1 MKDQERVPLRVVLRN
16 FLNHIENLE
25 SQSCPEKSYEAEFQD
40 LKIFSENVKC
50 LKEYSCLEGEKEVN
64 RKKNRYKDIL
74 PFDVSRV
81 VLNEYAGIPGS
92 DYINANFIKG
102 ASGSPAYIASQG
114 PLPSTV
120 NDFWRMVVQCEVQV
134 IVMAC
139 NEEEAGKAKCEKYW
153 VDDGEEKQFGMISV
167 KLLKSSTVCPDFSVR
182 TMRLK
187 YTNCQSVIEERTVC
201 QLHYVAWPD
210 HGVPSVVQPLL
221 DMVRLV
227 RDTQASETLPVLVH
241 CSAGCGRTGTICA
254 IDYVWGLLRT
264 GKLTSDF
271 SLLGLIRDMRKQRIA
286 MVQTKEQYVL
296 VHQAVRELF
305 KEQLCMIDSHPYE
318 NVDPNGLLVIKDE
331 ENTYDC
337 IEYVSTCS
345 SEEKHDNKK
354 EKEIKPPP
362 LPCKRNLTIFSS
374 KHEKDVENLTA
385 QQKAIYSLS
394 NNKNCL
400 TISQTNDKKKTN
412 NKPLHKTTID
422 KSSKKGYDN
431 QIKVDNNKPIPS
443 KGILRVP
450 QLETLAPKCSSS
462 IKRSKSLKVVGSCD
476 KGNLT
481 FCPSSPTENKRRSSL
496 ESNFDELVLDTEYA
510 LYDLTKLEIDHLKEQ
525 RKKNVPQKT
534 NKYDLINIQEQRPF
548 LRSLTS
554 LDLRQKL
561 HSNNF
566 NSGINLVPFSD
577 EKVKQKCKLLRSNTQ
592 INVIKRNDP
601 MLCTPKNSRLELNAV
616 DHNSRGNTD
625 ERNSHYSHLLNFSV
639 SVDNYKGQNLHFSR
653 RHTENSSSCAK
664 QNITKSSSASKE
676 PFHRKINELPKG
688 PMHSFHNVRKS
699 ISNQVPRD
707 QPKMHVT
714 NSTRHDANALALDS
728 FTSEKSSKPVSKQ
741 DKCPP
746 YDLKLLTSSSHSESS
761 DSSPINY
768 QNSSYLRTNH
778 LKQINVQKK
787 MQLGKPLEVPLKN
800 ELSLSTHS
808 YQKDSYSCI
817 NSHREDARSRQ
828 VSSNQEDFIHSS
840 SFVIDDPT
848 YGGHHSN
855 SFFNDRLYHS
865 DDVNDLEHGPWIE
878 RDRMLI
884 TYNKHKSSKDYF
896 VNRSR
901 PHSLLHKAEN
911 KDSSRTLN
919 NELDGSKTKVS
930 SVMIE
935 SVDETDGCR
944 DLNTFEASFN
954 KDGSSLLVSSSEV
967 KYPIQNRKN
976 VLQYNVPP
984 HGTRNPGLTVS
995 SNHTDIAGCLTN
1007 RQGKSAISQLRCVE
1021 GLAFNQES
1029 PFFTTDPQRSY
1040 RDSDCF
1046 HSAPGIDVDQVAA
1059 SINKNDG
1066 NLMKVTLEAFQARK
1080 TKLQMTPKEKVS
1092 LKGTVYSD
1100 RKSVV

>member
-74 PFDVSRV
+74 PFDLSRV

-187 YTNCQSVIEERTVC
+187 YTNSQSVLEERTVC

-331 ENTYDC
+331 ENAYDC

-362 LPCKRNLTIFSS
+362 LPCKRNLTLFSS

-385 QQKAIYSLS
+385 QQRAIYSLS
-394 NNKNCL
+394 NNKNYL
-400 TISQTNDKKKTN
+400 TISQLSDKKKN
-412 NKPLHKTTID
+412 SNRPLLKSTVE

-431 QIKVDNNKPIPS
+431 QIKVDSNKPIPS

-450 QLETLAPKCSSS
+450 QLETLAPKCSAS
-462 IKRSKSLKVVGSCD
+462 IKRSKSLKVVSSCD

-496 ESNFDELVLDTEYA
+496 ESNFDELGLDTEYE
-510 LYDLTKLEIDHLKEQ
+510 LYDLNKLEFDHFQEQ
-525 RKKNVPQKT
+525 RKKNIPQKL
-534 NKYDLINIQEQRPF
+534 NKYDLINIQEQRPL

-566 NSGINLVPFSD
+566 NSGVNLVPFSNK
-577 EKVKQKCKLLRSNTQ
+577 KVKQKCKLLRSNTQ
-592 INVIKRNDP
+592 INVVKRNDP
-601 MLCTPKNSRLELNAV
+601 LLSNLKNPSLEPSVV
-616 DHNSRGNTD
+616 DQNSQGNSDEHNT
-625 ERNSHYSHLLNFSV
+625 HYSHLLNFSV
-639 SVDNYKGQNLHFSR
+639 SIPNHKEQNLHFSR
-653 RHTENSSSCAK
+653 RPTENSSLSMK
-664 QNITKSSSASKE
+664 HNITKPSSDLKE
-676 PFHRKINELPKG
+676 PFHRKINELPKR
-688 PMHSFHNVRKS
+688 PVHSFHNVRKS
-699 ISNQVPRD
+699 ISNKVPRD
-707 QPKMHVT
+707 QSKILAT
-714 NSTRHDANALALDS
+714 NSARSDGNALALNS
-728 FTSEKSSKPVSKQ
+728 FTAEKSSKPVSKL
-741 DKCPP
+741 DKCSA
-746 YDLKLLTSSSHSESS
+746 YGLKLLTSSSHSESS

-768 QNSSYLRTNH
+768 QNPSYLRTNH
-778 LKQINVQKK
+778 LKQMTVQKK
-787 MQLGKPLEVPLKN
+787 IQLGKPLEMPLKN
-800 ELSLSTHS
+800 ELSLPSHGF
-808 YQKDSYSCI
+808 QKDSYICI
-817 NSHREDARSRQ
+817 NPHREDARPRQ
-828 VSSNQEDFIHSS
+828 VSSNNEDFM
-840 SFVIDDPT
+840 
-848 YGGHHSN
+848 HSN
-855 SFFNDRLYHS
+855 SFLVDDPTFGSHHPNSFYNDSLFHG
-865 DDVNDLEHGPWIE
+865 DDMNDLEHGPWVE
-878 RDRMLI
+878 RDRMHI
-884 TYNKHKSSKDYF
+884 TYNKRKSSKEYF
-896 VNRSR
+896 VNISR

-911 KDSSRTLN
+911 NDSSRTLIN
-919 NELDGSKTKVS
+919 NELDVSKTKVS
-930 SVMIE
+930 SIMLE

-944 DLNTFEASFN
+944 DLNTFEALFN
-954 KDGSSLLVSSSEV
+954 KDGSSLLASPSDI
-967 KYPIQNRKN
+967 KYPMHNRKN
-976 VLQYNVPP
+976 VHQYNVSI
-984 HGTRNPGLTVS
+984 HGTRNTGLIA
-995 SNHTDIAGCLTN
+995 SNNHADVAVCLTN
-1007 RQGKSAISQLRCVE
+1007 RLCKSAISQQRCAE
-1021 GLAFNQES
+1021 PPAFSQES
-1029 PFFTTDPQRSY
+1029 PFY
-1040 RDSDCF
+1040 I
-1046 HSAPGIDVDQVAA
+1046 PGFYI
-1059 SINKNDG
+1059 
-1066 NLMKVTLEAFQARK
+1066 E
-1080 TKLQMTPKEKVS
+1080 
-1092 LKGTVYSD
+1092 
-1100 RKSVV
+1100 